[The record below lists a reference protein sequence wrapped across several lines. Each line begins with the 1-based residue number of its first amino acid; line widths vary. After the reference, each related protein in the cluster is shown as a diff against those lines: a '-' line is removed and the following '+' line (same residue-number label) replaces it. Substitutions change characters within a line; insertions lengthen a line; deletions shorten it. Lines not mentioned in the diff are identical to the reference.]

1 MNPKRKAW
9 FKVYAGMLKASKKES
24 HFIYLDKEFSDGA
37 LILSNHVGTAGPLSF
52 ELFLDKPT
60 RFWGAH
66 EMNDTLGSM
75 YKYQSEVF
83 YHEKR
88 GWNLT
93 LSRLFC
99 LIASPLTWLFYKG
112 LNLISTYHDMR
123 LAHTLRES
131 LEAIR
136 EGTSIVIFP
145 EISDKGY
152 LDVLEG
158 FHGGFALLLE
168 FCKKRGMD
176 VPVYVTYYNKEN
188 QAHVVDKPILYSE
201 LLRMCPDRES
211 QAAYLCARCNRMGE
225 ISRSLGENYALPE
238 DLPEKKDTSVA
249 AVKTNG

>member
-1 MNPKRKAW
+1 MNPKRKSW
-9 FKVYAGMLKASKKES
+9 FKIYAGLLKATKKQT
-24 HFIYLDKEFSDGA
+24 HFVYLDREFEPGS

-52 ELFLDKPT
+52 ELFLPLPT
-60 RFWGAH
+60 RFWGAN
-66 EMNDTLGSM
+66 EMNESLGSM

-88 GWNLT
+88 GWNLA
-93 LSRLFC
+93 LARAFC

-131 LEAIR
+131 YEAIA

-158 FHGGFALLLE
+158 FHCGFALLLE
-168 FCKKRGMD
+168 FCKKRGLD

-188 QAHVVDKPILYSE
+188 AAHVVDKPIRYSE
-201 LLRMCPDRES
+201 LSAMYPEREA
-211 QAAYLCARCNRMGE
+211 QAEYLCKRCNRMGE
-225 ISRSLGENYALPE
+225 ISRSLCENYALSE
-238 DLPEKKDTSVA
+238 NLSASEKTEILKQKID
-249 AVKTNG
+249 

>member
-1 MNPKRKAW
+1 MNPNRKTW
-9 FKVYAGMLKASKKES
+9 FKMYAGLLKKTKKPS
-24 HFIYLDKEFSDGA
+24 HFVYLGEEFSGSA

-66 EMNDTLGSM
+66 EMNSSLGSM

-88 GWNLT
+88 GWNLFGA
-93 LSRLFC
+93 RMFC
-99 LIASPLTWLFYKG
+99 LLASPLTWIFYRG

-131 LEAIR
+131 WEAISA
-136 EGTSIVIFP
+136 GMNVVIFP

-168 FCKKRGMD
+168 FCQKRGVD
-176 VPVYVTYYNKEN
+176 VPIFVTYYNKEN

-201 LLRMCPDRES
+201 LSKKYPSREE

-225 ISRSLGENYALPE
+225 ISRMLGEGYSLPE
-238 DLPEKKDTSVA
+238 DLPELSGGACRQTV
-249 AVKTNG
+249 TQ